1 VVDDEQGWVVD
12 DERGWVV
19 EVDAVVACDTSV
31 KGSMNEGQ
39 WWRGDRTI
47 DWDMRWDGE
56 SPWPSIP

>member
-31 KGSMNEGQ
+31 KGEHERRAMVA
-39 WWRGDRTI
+39 R
-47 DWDMRWDGE
+47 
-56 SPWPSIP
+56 